1 MPGRTLLTAMPL
13 MTNTRCGH
21 WPTPISAELLTTQGV
36 RLINLDDGEKLICLV
51 KVAESEDD
59 AAEEGDEAAANL
71 EAGEGAAE

>member
-1 MPGRTLLTAMPL
+1 
-13 MTNTRCGH
+13 
-21 WPTPISAELLTTQGV
+21 
-36 RLINLDDGEKLICLV
+36 LV